1 MAVIQTNLDY
11 NKTKEMGFNCLINDK
26 KLIEAINSDNKDDLR
41 DLILETVE
49 ILRDK
54 YLVKFKHLYYAQYV
68 YLGDELFD
76 MFSSSC
82 LKEIFNLFGY
92 NTELIEYK
100 DLDEDIVE
108 QIGAKDTLEEFK
120 RLNLDLW
127 VGAMKVF
134 NDNIEFYIHAE
145 ESMHDSLIAIFVD
158 TKKAVYRFKK

>member
-1 MAVIQTNLDY
+1 MAVMQINLDY
-11 NKTKEMGFNCLINDK
+11 KQMKKMELDNLINDK
-26 KLIEAINSDNKDDLR
+26 KIVEAINSNNKDDLR

-54 YLVKFKHLYYAQYV
+54 YLVKFKELYYAQHV
-68 YLGDELFD
+68 YLSDKLFD

-82 LKEIFNLFGY
+82 LEEIFNLFGY
-92 NTELIEYK
+92 NIELVEYK
-100 DLDEDIVE
+100 DLGEDIIG
-108 QIGAKDTLEEFK
+108 QIGIKDTLEEFE

-127 VGAMKVF
+127 LGAMKVF

-158 TKKAVYRFKK
+158 IKKATYKSK

>member
-1 MAVIQTNLDY
+1 MAVIQVDLDY
-11 NKTKEMGFNCLINDK
+11 NKMKEMKLDCLINDK
-26 KLIEAINSDNKDDLR
+26 KLIEAINSSNKDDLR
-41 DLILETVE
+41 DLILETVK
-49 ILRDK
+49 ILQDK

-82 LKEIFNLFGY
+82 LEEIFNLFGY

-100 DLDEDIVE
+100 DLGGDIIK
-108 QIGAKDTLEEFK
+108 QIGIKDKLEEFK

-127 VGAMKVF
+127 VGAMKIF
-134 NDNIEFYIHAE
+134 NDNTEFYICAE

-158 TKKAVYRFKK
+158 TKKATYKSK